1 MEQTAN
7 LCAQVP
13 VSLLA
18 RIREEQEKAG
28 IPRGEYI
35 TQILTAYYETQN
47 RKGDK
52 TMEFTKTLAFQ
63 IPEELFN
70 RIKDHLERE
79 KQRTGRKLSQKD
91 FVIGL
96 IERALEAAEQQ
107 AEEELAE
114 EELAEE
120 DQEEEDHAD
129 VG

>member
-28 IPRGEYI
+28 MPRGEYI
-35 TQILTAYYETQN
+35 TQILTTYYETQS

-70 RIKDHLERE
+70 RIKDHLDRER
-79 KQRTGRKLSQKD
+79 QRTGRKLSQKD

-107 AEEELAE
+107 AEE
-114 EELAEE
+114 

>member
-1 MEQTAN
+1 MEPQKN
-7 LCAQVP
+7 LCAMIP
-13 VSLLA
+13 LSLHA
-18 RIREEQEKAG
+18 RVREEQERSG
-28 IPRGEYI
+28 QSLSVYI
-35 TQILTAYYETQN
+35 TQLLTDHYQ
-47 RKGDK
+47 KGDK
-52 TMEFTKTLAFQ
+52 TMEFTKTFAFQ

-114 EELAEE
+114 E

>member
-13 VSLLA
+13 ASLLV

-28 IPRGEYI
+28 MPRGEYI
-35 TQILTAYYETQN
+35 TQILTTYYETQN

-79 KQRTGRKLSQKD
+79 RQRTGRKLSQKD

-96 IERALEAAEQQ
+96 IERELEAAEQ
-107 AEEELAE
+107 LAE
-114 EELAEE
+114 EG
-120 DQEEEDHAD
+120 QEEEDHAD

>member
-35 TQILTAYYETQN
+35 TQILTNYYE
-47 RKGDK
+47 KGGK
-52 TMEFTKTLAFQ
+52 EMEFTKTLAFQ
-63 IPEELFN
+63 VPEALYN

-91 FVIGL
+91 FVVGL
-96 IERALEAAEQQ
+96 IERELEAAGQREDGEDDPQENGSGDGSSEQ
-107 AEEELAE
+107 E
-114 EELAEE
+114 
-120 DQEEEDHAD
+120 
-129 VG
+129 

>member
-1 MEQTAN
+1 MAESKKN
-7 LCAQVP
+7 LCAMIP
-13 VSLLA
+13 LSLHA
-18 RIREEQEKAG
+18 RVREEQERSG
-28 IPRGEYI
+28 QSLSVYI
-35 TQILTAYYETQN
+35 TQLLTDHYQ
-47 RKGDK
+47 KGDK

-107 AEEELAE
+107 AEE
-114 EELAEE
+114 